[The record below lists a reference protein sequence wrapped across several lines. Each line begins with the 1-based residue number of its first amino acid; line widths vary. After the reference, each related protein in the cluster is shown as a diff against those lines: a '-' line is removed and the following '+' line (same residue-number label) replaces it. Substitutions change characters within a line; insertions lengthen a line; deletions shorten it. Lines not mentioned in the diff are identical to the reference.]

1 MAECARQSLPPP
13 RKGALLPHVLVVE
26 DDPLVCDVVTD
37 CLQSDLR
44 ARVDCAH
51 NGLDGWI
58 LIKSYQYDLAL
69 IDAMV
74 PEIDGFHLAELAAN
88 ENIGV
93 LLTSGHPGSCDQLVW
108 FNFPHLQKPYNFD
121 TLIGEA
127 NTIIQDARENIRRVR
142 DATAKMRVHTEA
154 LAAAVEDSRRLLA
167 ETKARTFSQR

>member
-1 MAECARQSLPPP
+1 
-13 RKGALLPHVLVVE
+13 LPHVLVVE

-51 NGLDGWI
+51 NSLDGWI

-74 PEIDGFHLAELAAN
+74 PEIGGFQLAELAAN

-93 LLTSGHPGSCDQLVW
+93 LLTSGHPESCDQLVR
-108 FNFPHLQKPYNFD
+108 FNFPHLQKPYSFD
-121 TLIGEA
+121 AFIDDAT
-127 NTIIQDARENIRRVR
+127 TILQDARENIRRVR
-142 DATAKMRVHTEA
+142 DAAAKMRAHTEA
-154 LAAAVEDSRRLLA
+154 LAAAIEDSRRLVA
-167 ETKARTFSQR
+167 EAKARMLTER